1 MPYFAS
7 KFSAGHDMDPIFADL
22 KRFKSPLE
30 ELKLVTRE
38 LGHIGGNGE
47 KRKKLGCQFVDEV
60 LNFIV
65 QTAKHQVVHVQQ
77 DEKTPIPFS

>member
-1 MPYFAS
+1 LPYFAS

-47 KRKKLGCQFVDEV
+47 K
-60 LNFIV
+60 
-65 QTAKHQVVHVQQ
+65 
-77 DEKTPIPFS
+77 